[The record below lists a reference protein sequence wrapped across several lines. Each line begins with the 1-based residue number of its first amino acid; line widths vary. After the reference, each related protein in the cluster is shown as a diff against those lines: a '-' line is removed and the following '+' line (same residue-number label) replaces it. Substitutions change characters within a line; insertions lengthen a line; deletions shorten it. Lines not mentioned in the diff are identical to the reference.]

1 MKKIYLLSIALMGL
15 LALPTYAQDDEE
27 GEDEIDNT
35 FQFQDADGNEIADGT
50 TLTLT
55 TITQGANGPQI
66 PTGLYIKNVSGAKT
80 AGSLSINISNMPN
93 GSFASCAFGS
103 CLPAWPV
110 AGIYESAKKIV
121 DATDPAE
128 NIETEWIPDD
138 YADWTAT
145 VQLETRAISSS
156 RFGQTAGSVIGYGP
170 KVTLHFVYAD
180 PAGIKGVTTDK
191 DGKKEVKAIYSV
203 NGAQLTGLQHGLNI
217 VRYTDGTTAKVM
229 K

>member
-55 TITQGANGPQI
+55 TITEGAYGPQI
-66 PTGLYIKNVSGAKT
+66 STGLYIKNVSGAQA
-80 AGSLSINISNMPN
+80 AGSLSIDISNMPN
-93 GSFASCAFGS
+93 GSFGSCAFGS
-103 CLPAWPV
+103 CLKPWEV
-110 AGIYESAKKIV
+110 ADSYESSKTIV
-121 DATDPAE
+121 KADNVE
-128 NIETEWIPDD
+128 NIQTEWIPAD

-145 VQLETRAISSS
+145 VQLETRFVASG
-156 RFGQTAGSVIGYGP
+156 RFGQSAGPVIGHGP

-217 VRYTDGTTAKVM
+217 VRYTDGTTAKIM